1 MKQKQTSTIKTTKR
15 ELAFVLVQLPG
26 IGITF
31 DYLEVIWF
39 WGESTFQVLKRFV
52 GGKQSAQQ

>member
-1 MKQKQTSTIKTTKR
+1 MKQKQTSTITTKR

-26 IGITF
+26 IGTTF

-39 WGESTFQVLKRFV
+39 GGKSIFQVLKKFV
-52 GGKQSAQQ
+52 RGKQGAQQ